1 MTVRFAPLAAV
12 AALAALAWPAL
23 ADAEQDRGAYLAR
36 IMDCGGCHTPSG
48 PDMAPDAT
56 RLLAGGAF
64 GFGMPGLGV
73 FYPPNLTPDVETGLG
88 GWSEAEIVAAIRT
101 GVRPDGRALAPIM
114 PWRSY
119 AALTDDDAVALARFL
134 KALPPVANAVPA
146 PVADDAP
153 APAPYLAMVMP
164 Q

>member
-1 MTVRFAPLAAV
+1 
-12 AALAALAWPAL
+12 
-23 ADAEQDRGAYLAR
+23 
-36 IMDCGGCHTPSG
+36 
-48 PDMAPDAT
+48 
-56 RLLAGGAF
+56 
-64 GFGMPGLGV
+64 MPGLGV
-73 FYPPNLTPDVETGLG
+73 FYPPNLTPDVETELG

-146 PVADDAP
+146 PAADDAP